1 MSTRKQIFAIS
12 DEEKLETLEADFS
25 NFKSLQALRKSEL
38 NKLNPEL
45 KSVVILRDKIYKDF
59 FSWHRKRSTVSHYL
73 SLTFTSENAV
83 RDGTGCN
90 AYSAFYLAVYSK
102 FDGKIQ
108 MVPNQLLDEGDLQL
122 IGKIIHNGCIQFK
135 IFSIRLS
142 KVKIFSIR
150 LSKVTL
156 KQYLVGDVSSEEL
169 VQSFLEF
176 LTSKEKELTL
186 SFREGKVK
194 IYQSLTDIFHEYS
207 IFEIPTGVNIN
218 VLLLKVAKSALI
230 KILCFQIQN
239 IVSGMG
245 GFWKKITPEMLDLLY
260 ECRFLHAKELFRAYK
275 PWKLAQK
282 IKKL

>member
-12 DEEKLETLEADFS
+12 DDEKLETLEADFS
-25 NFKSLQALRKSEL
+25 NFKSLQTLRKSEL

-45 KSVVILRDKIYKDF
+45 ISVVILRDKIYKDF
-59 FSWHRKRSTVSHYL
+59 FSWYRKRSTVSHYL

-83 RDGTGCN
+83 GDGTGCN
-90 AYSAFYLAVYSK
+90 PYSAFYLAVYSK
-102 FDGKIQ
+102 FDGKFQ
-108 MVPNQLLDEGDLQL
+108 MVPNQLLDKGDLQL

-142 KVKIFSIR
+142 KV
-150 LSKVTL
+150 TL
-156 KQYLVGDVSSEEL
+156 KQYLFGDVSSEEL

-176 LTSKEKELTL
+176 LTSKEKELIL
-186 SFREGKVK
+186 CFREGKVK

-239 IVSGMG
+239 IVSGMR
-245 GFWKKITPEMLDLLY
+245 GFWKKITPEMLDSLY

>member
-1 MSTRKQIFAIS
+1 M
-12 DEEKLETLEADFS
+12 EADFS

-45 KSVVILRDKIYKDF
+45 ISVVILRDNIYEDF
-59 FSWHRKRSTVSHYL
+59 FSWYRKRSTVSHCL

-102 FDGKIQ
+102 FDGKFQ
-108 MVPNQLLDEGDLQL
+108 VVPNQLLDEGDLQL
-122 IGKIIHNGCIQFK
+122 IGKIIHDGYIQF
-135 IFSIRLS
+135 
-142 KVKIFSIR
+142 KIFSIR

-156 KQYLVGDVSSEEL
+156 KQYLFGDVSSEEL

-176 LTSKEKELTL
+176 LRSKEKELIV
-186 SFREGKVK
+186 SFREGKFK

-207 IFEIPTGVNIN
+207 IFEIPTGVYIE
-218 VLLLKVAKSALI
+218 VLLLKVAKSVLI

-245 GFWKKITPEMLDLLY
+245 GFWKKITPEMLDSLY